1 MKMINSKTRH
11 LLLKASEYEINFCTY
26 INSACE
32 KTYIKEFF
40 TIISRLG
47 DGVFWYVI
55 MLGIPLILGLPA
67 LAISLHMF
75 GASAVAYLLYKLI
88 KSNTKRPRP
97 FAKNQNIEL
106 GGRVLDKYSFPSGHT
121 LHAVNFTIILL
132 HYFPQLA
139 VILIPFTVLVALS
152 RIVLG
157 LHYPTDVLCG
167 ISLGAC
173 IALLSL
179 TFIH

>member
-1 MKMINSKTRH
+1 MKAINIRTRY
-11 LLLKASEYEINFCTY
+11 LLMKASHYELAFCASSNR
-26 INSACE
+26 ICE
-32 KTYIKEFF
+32 KPYIKEFF

-55 MLGIPLILGLPA
+55 MLGIPVVLGLEV
-67 LAISLHMF
+67 LSISLHML
-75 GASAVAYLLYKLI
+75 ATSAVAYLLYKVI
-88 KSNTKRPRP
+88 KSNTKRCRP
-97 FAKNQNIEL
+97 FAKNKQIDL

-139 VILIPFTVLVALS
+139 IVLIPFTVLVALS

-179 TFIH
+179 AIY